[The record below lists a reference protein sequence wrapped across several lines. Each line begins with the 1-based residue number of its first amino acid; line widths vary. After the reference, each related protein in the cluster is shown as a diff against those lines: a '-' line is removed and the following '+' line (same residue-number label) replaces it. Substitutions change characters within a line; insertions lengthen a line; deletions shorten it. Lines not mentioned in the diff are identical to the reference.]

1 MSTTSFRAPAK
12 RSPAS
17 MPEYQRQNFAT
28 PGADAS
34 ARLSDSA
41 AGIYERGADQTG
53 RQLMALGGA
62 MQQAAKVGDALYV
75 DYQTTK
81 AKDAWLTYKQEA
93 AKKQAELATLQ
104 GKNALGE
111 SGVEAQLSQWQ
122 QTARQNLSKN
132 LGGMATRLF
141 DNAVSQTNADM
152 DAWAV
157 GKVHTEAMRY
167 ENKTSEAH
175 ISLLQDEALANAN
188 NPAELST
195 RLLGI
200 KNELNAIA
208 GRSGLDETWVN
219 AEFKSDQQKILTK
232 AIADRIEGEQ
242 MGEAASLI
250 RTYGSELGGT
260 ADTLKARF
268 RAKGRELEARAEAN
282 RNKALREIMIN
293 HEDALY
299 AARFMGNDTALRN
312 MAAQV
317 QKLGDNRVAQKLTE
331 QADFWQANRAAA
343 DYGADAPLGDVSK
356 RISELDTTLRRESGS
371 LPQKPQGLLE
381 AGNIDLQNRPI
392 VKNTDG
398 SISTVRSMS
407 VNFDGR
413 EVLIPT
419 VSDDGKILSDEEAI
433 ELYRKNGKHLG
444 IFDTPEDATNYAQA
458 LHKDQER
465 LYATP
470 HMSIEEHKKLSGE
483 LKALNTVYQERV
495 QAYAKDPARAALSEI
510 QRSGAVPSN
519 ATPQDLARLSLERQT
534 ANNVPEGLRR
544 VLPKEQAAQL
554 KEKWAQA
561 QTSQKPGLLQEWEN
575 TYGTAYLPRIL
586 AETGVSGIQQDASRA
601 LLHNPLAAQDAQ
613 IIFTV
618 ADLKEKDIPSVTIP
632 QEAKDIV
639 SQNSKAFAVY
649 QGLLNKT
656 GSPEVLQIFN
666 AYTENATRQLKLGR
680 SPEDVVKTLDIGRN
694 ALMDSNKYILLPT
707 GESPVMTSKTLDDA
721 LQTKLRGFVEVGMQ
735 GPEWDEHMRKEA
747 FMRLKQGGIWANA
760 PDENGYVL
768 IDPATKHPL
777 QDRNGHWFRVTKEDV
792 AAYARDNGVPPEMA
806 DMPWMYANSREG
818 K

>member
-132 LGGMATRLF
+132 LGGMAAKLF

-200 KNELNAIA
+200 KAELNAIA

-268 RAKGRELEARAEAN
+268 RAKGRELEARARAEQERAETQGALSSVSSLLQDTAGMPQAERESAIMEAIAQEPDIK
-282 RNKALREIMIN
+282 RRQRMASVARSEIAFEEMRISAQTQKEIVDF
-293 HEDALY
+293 HDQTDGLSPLQKMDALERNNTLTD
-299 AARFMGNDTALRN
+299 AARTKLRDSLTTDWNRETPRNQEALSDLLVKIDEGAKRGGIDPKN
-312 MAAQV
+312 
-317 QKLGDNRVAQKLTE
+317 E
-331 QADFWQANRAAA
+331 QAIYAYAENR
-343 DYGADAPLGDVSK
+343 
-356 RISELDTTLRRESGS
+356 S
-371 LPQKPQGLLE
+371 LTPKQTK
-381 AGNIDLQNRPI
+381 
-392 VKNTDG
+392 K
-398 SISTVRSMS
+398 
-407 VNFDGR
+407 
-413 EVLIPT
+413 
-419 VSDDGKILSDEEAI
+419 AI
-433 ELYRKNGKHLG
+433 EYAREGGAAGSVKFSVAKSIWTRLTGK
-444 IFDTPEDATNYAQA
+444 
-458 LHKDQER
+458 
-465 LYATP
+465 
-470 HMSIEEHKKLSGE
+470 KKM
-483 LKALNTVYQERV
+483 
-495 QAYAKDPARAALSEI
+495 
-510 QRSGAVPSN
+510 
-519 ATPQDLARLSLERQT
+519 
-534 ANNVPEGLRR
+534 
-544 VLPKEQAAQL
+544 
-554 KEKWAQA
+554 
-561 QTSQKPGLLQEWEN
+561 
-575 TYGTAYLPRIL
+575 
-586 AETGVSGIQQDASRA
+586 
-601 LLHNPLAAQDAQ
+601 
-613 IIFTV
+613 
-618 ADLKEKDIPSVTIP
+618 P
-632 QEAKDIV
+632 QEAFDALRTQVPQGHAPSTAELEKLISQMYMVEGIIPRDILWDKSASLYEAIKNKSTSNWLPDV
-639 SQNSKAFAVY
+639 TKAEIEEYAPIVRAMGY
-649 QGLLNKT
+649 RETDLETAIKK
-656 GSPEVLQIFN
+656 
-666 AYTENATRQLKLGR
+666 YKR
-680 SPEDVVKTLDIGRN
+680 DVVMGVKRL
-694 ALMDSNKYILLPT
+694 
-707 GESPVMTSKTLDDA
+707 
-721 LQTKLRGFVEVGMQ
+721 
-735 GPEWDEHMRKEA
+735 EA
-747 FMRLKQGGIWANA
+747 DQ
-760 PDENGYVL
+760 
-768 IDPATKHPL
+768 
-777 QDRNGHWFRVTKEDV
+777 
-792 AAYARDNGVPPEMA
+792 
-806 DMPWMYANSREG
+806 
-818 K
+818 

>member
-75 DYQTTK
+75 YYQTTK

-268 RAKGRELEARAEAN
+268 RAKGRELEARARADQERAERARVN
-282 RNKALREIMIN
+282 SISNTAWENTKGLTSEERLSAGVEHIAALTDSPKEREKALQLFQANLKFQDTQEKSADLQAARQAVREGKTQQMPPTDFSVYLTNQVEMTERARNYAWADYMGNIKPDTKNRTELDAILVDIDSGKISQTREVEKRAMDGRLTSAQTDKALNYLKSGGKDGELSISSVN
-293 HEDALY
+293 TLYKDMTKKENAPVGLFDAVISVLPQGKKPTQEELRKAIANVVLTKGESDADALFFTQNESYSSALKSGRGDKWLPEVTAEENKKY
-299 AARFMGNDTALRN
+299 AEM
-312 MAAQV
+312 
-317 QKLGDNRVAQKLTE
+317 
-331 QADFWQANRAAA
+331 
-343 DYGADAPLGDVSK
+343 
-356 RISELDTTLRRESGS
+356 LRREG
-371 LPQKPQGLLE
+371 LPATDK
-381 AGNIDLQNRPI
+381 NI
-392 VKNTDG
+392 
-398 SISTVRSMS
+398 
-407 VNFDGR
+407 
-413 EVLIPT
+413 
-419 VSDDGKILSDEEAI
+419 
-433 ELYRKNGKHLG
+433 
-444 IFDTPEDATNYAQA
+444 
-458 LHKDQER
+458 R
-465 LYATP
+465 LY
-470 HMSIEEHKKLSGE
+470 KKKEMGIPFSG
-483 LKALNTVYQERV
+483 
-495 QAYAKDPARAALSEI
+495 
-510 QRSGAVPSN
+510 
-519 ATPQDLARLSLERQT
+519 
-534 ANNVPEGLRR
+534 
-544 VLPKEQAAQL
+544 KE
-554 KEKWAQA
+554 
-561 QTSQKPGLLQEWEN
+561 
-575 TYGTAYLPRIL
+575 
-586 AETGVSGIQQDASRA
+586 
-601 LLHNPLAAQDAQ
+601 
-613 IIFTV
+613 
-618 ADLKEKDIPSVTIP
+618 
-632 QEAKDIV
+632 
-639 SQNSKAFAVY
+639 
-649 QGLLNKT
+649 
-656 GSPEVLQIFN
+656 
-666 AYTENATRQLKLGR
+666 
-680 SPEDVVKTLDIGRN
+680 
-694 ALMDSNKYILLPT
+694 
-707 GESPVMTSKTLDDA
+707 
-721 LQTKLRGFVEVGMQ
+721 
-735 GPEWDEHMRKEA
+735 
-747 FMRLKQGGIWANA
+747 
-760 PDENGYVL
+760 
-768 IDPATKHPL
+768 
-777 QDRNGHWFRVTKEDV
+777 
-792 AAYARDNGVPPEMA
+792 
-806 DMPWMYANSREG
+806 
-818 K
+818 